1 MVHQRGWHG
10 LSRYRRRQIAVA
22 TVLSGLLLALSW
34 ASATA
39 GVDHIATPGA
49 TPVNGASTL
58 SPEWRASYS
67 GPPCG
72 VLAAEYGNLTGIND
86 SANYSIIFAKIC
98 QTSQFVSLYYEGM
111 NASGIFVIGAGG
123 PIGEPVSLAFSLY
136 RTDSCTNASL
146 GTQCVFQAD
155 WVGYL
160 SNNSFS
166 GPYLREY
173 PLIYMGG
180 PVLAPGSSS
189 SGLNPWFTAI
199 LGIAIAASVAVV
211 AVTARSQSA
220 LRAAVLSNTAEP
232 VTSPQQNRMT
242 EATPS
247 ESNDT
252 LDDIF

>member
-1 MVHQRGWHG
+1 MVYQRGWHG

-34 ASATA
+34 ASAAA
-39 GVDHIATPGA
+39 GVDRIATPGA
-49 TPVNGASTL
+49 TPVNDASTL
-58 SPEWRASYS
+58 SPEWRASYT

-136 RTDSCTNASL
+136 RTDPCTNASS

-180 PVLAPGSSS
+180 PVLAPGASPSALS
-189 SGLNPWFTAI
+189 PWVTAI
-199 LGIAIAASVAVV
+199 IGVVIAGIVAVA
-211 AVTARSQSA
+211 AVTVRQRNG
-220 LRAAVLSNTAEP
+220 LRAAVLSDTRRVAE
-232 VTSPQQNRMT
+232 SPELDRVT

-247 ESNDT
+247 DSNDT